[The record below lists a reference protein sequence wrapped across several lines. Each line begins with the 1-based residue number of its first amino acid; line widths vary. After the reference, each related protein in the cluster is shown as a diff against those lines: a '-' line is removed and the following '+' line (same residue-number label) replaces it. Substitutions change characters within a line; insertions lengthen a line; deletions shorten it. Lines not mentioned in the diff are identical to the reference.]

1 MLTHNTHYAT
11 FKVKFSLTLPGS
23 NSPVCFSR
31 SITVPRFSVS
41 VVDSI
46 FGNNFFSTRSRL
58 LEDVRLSIVDFI
70 LSKDDTAFDFLFTS
84 QKLDYSS
91 RAVDFLSGLMFRG
104 TFDLTFDHL
113 RYFGSSEKP
122 TGSRDVQES
131 ISVRFAVF
139 HCKTVGA

>member
-1 MLTHNTHYAT
+1 MLTHNTHYAS

-46 FGNNFFSTRSRL
+46 AGNNFFSTRSRL
-58 LEDVRLSIVDFI
+58 LEDIRLSIVDFI
-70 LSKDDTAFDFLFTS
+70 LCKDETAFDFLFTG

-91 RAVDFLSGLMFRG
+91 RAVDFLSGLQFRG
-104 TFDLTFDHL
+104 SIDLIFDHL
-113 RYFGSSEKP
+113 RYYGSPDKP
-122 TGSRDVQES
+122 SSSRDVEDS
-131 ISVRFAVF
+131 LSVRFAVY
-139 HCKTVGA
+139 HVKSSGV